1 MRNINTKKTIVIFNK
16 NDLPDFQTGKNLW
29 ISKIKQLKKLK
40 NISISCT
47 LDIKNVNI
55 LVELNNFI
63 GKNLLTIDTLG
74 NDDYFFSE
82 KRQIDIVQKI
92 VVHIKDA
99 LMSLDD
105 LEISV
110 NYLDQAVKL
119 LDELFGKNNYEDR
132 LGYILIGFVSVNDVS
147 RGTIMKK
154 YDVLIIG
161 AGHAGV
167 EAAIASDRI
176 GAKTALISFKK
187 SDLGVMSCNPAMGG
201 LGKGHLIREIDAM
214 GGVIGLASDHSG
226 IQFRMLNRTRG
237 EAVQGPRAQID
248 RDLYKENIQRIV
260 RNSGVELVEGEVRN
274 IITERKSGNE
284 SIIGVETCSLG
295 KLYCK
300 KLVVTTGTFLS
311 GVIYR
316 GKEKWKAG
324 RLNARPSFDLA
335 KFLKVKNIKH
345 IA

>member
-1 MRNINTKKTIVIFNK
+1 MN
-16 NDLPDFQTGKNLW
+16 
-29 ISKIKQLKKLK
+29 
-40 NISISCT
+40 
-47 LDIKNVNI
+47 
-55 LVELNNFI
+55 
-63 GKNLLTIDTLG
+63 
-74 NDDYFFSE
+74 
-82 KRQIDIVQKI
+82 
-92 VVHIKDA
+92 
-99 LMSLDD
+99 
-105 LEISV
+105 
-110 NYLDQAVKL
+110 
-119 LDELFGKNNYEDR
+119 
-132 LGYILIGFVSVNDVS
+132 VS

-248 RDLYKENIQRIV
+248 RDLYKESIQRIV
-260 RNSGVELVEGEVRN
+260 RNSGVELVEGEVRD
-274 IITERKSGNE
+274 IITERKGGNE
-284 SIIGVETCSLG
+284 SIIGVETCTLG

-324 RLNARPSFDLA
+324 RLNARPSFD
-335 KFLKVKNIKH
+335 
-345 IA
+345 